1 MPGLGVPIGWEW
13 ALPAGGLKEGI
24 QPWPL
29 WGPLPLL
36 LAPGGNW
43 QTGLATGVAGALAG
57 TFIMRAI
64 GFLFGSGLRKEAL
77 GLGDADLM
85 MMVGSFLGWQIV
97 VSAIFVSVI
106 PAAVF
111 GVFQWIV
118 HRDNSLPFGPSL
130 AAGSL
135 ITCLGWRER
144 PRDLQ
149 ILLFSWQALVLFAGF
164 AAVFLFVAALLI
176 RTAKPREKPA

>member
-1 MPGLGVPIGWEW
+1 M
-13 ALPAGGLKEGI
+13 
-24 QPWPL
+24 
-29 WGPLPLL
+29 
-36 LAPGGNW
+36 
-43 QTGLATGVAGALAG
+43 
-57 TFIMRAI
+57 
-64 GFLFGSGLRKEAL
+64 
-77 GLGDADLM
+77 
-85 MMVGSFLGWQIV
+85 
-97 VSAIFVSVI
+97 I